1 MASEHEEIVD
11 APPVG
16 EQIHMPA
23 PSILPIL
30 NAAGLAIAIVGIT
43 ISIVMVIIGLV
54 LFAGTAIAWI
64 RDARREFGDL
74 PLDHHGG
81 H

>member
-1 MASEHEEIVD
+1 MASEHDEIVD

-30 NAAGLAIAIVGIT
+30 NAIGLATAIVGIT
-43 ISIVMVIIGLV
+43 ISIIMVIVGLV
-54 LFAGTAIAWI
+54 LFAVTAIAWI
-64 RDARREFGDL
+64 RDARREFQEL
-74 PLDHHGG
+74 PLDHH

>member
-1 MASEHEEIVD
+1 MASEHDETVD

-43 ISIVMVIIGLV
+43 ISLLMVIVGLLV
-54 LFAGTAIAWI
+54 FAVTAIAWI
-64 RDARREFGDL
+64 RDARREFGEL
-74 PLDHHGG
+74 PLDHHG

>member
-1 MASEHEEIVD
+1 MASEHEETVD

-23 PSILPIL
+23 PSILPIV

-43 ISIVMVIIGLV
+43 ISIVMVVVGLLV
-54 LFAGTAIAWI
+54 FVITAIAWI
-64 RDARREFGDL
+64 RDARREFGEL

>member
-30 NAAGLAIAIVGIT
+30 NAASLAIAIVGIT
-43 ISIVMVIIGLV
+43 ISIVMVIVGLLV
-54 LFAGTAIAWI
+54 FALTAIAWI
-64 RDARREFGDL
+64 RDARREFGEL

>member
-1 MASEHEEIVD
+1 MADLDDSVE

-23 PSILPIL
+23 PSIVPIL
-30 NAAGLAIAIVGIT
+30 NAAGVAIAIVGIT
-43 ISIVMVIIGLV
+43 ISPVFIVGGLL
-54 LFAGTAIAWI
+54 LFLGTAIVWI
-64 RDARREFGDL
+64 RGARREMEEL
-74 PLDHHGG
+74 PLEHG

>member
-1 MASEHEEIVD
+1 MASEHDETVD

-43 ISIVMVIIGLV
+43 ISIVMVIVGLLV
-54 LFAGTAIAWI
+54 FALTAIAWI
-64 RDARREFGDL
+64 RDARREFGEL
-74 PLDHHGG
+74 PLDHHG

>member
-1 MASEHEEIVD
+1 MAFEHEEIVD

-43 ISIVMVIIGLV
+43 ISIVMVIVGLLV
-54 LFAGTAIAWI
+54 FALTAIAWI
-64 RDARREFGDL
+64 RDARREFGEL

>member
-1 MASEHEEIVD
+1 MATEREEIVD

-23 PSILPIL
+23 PSILPIV
-30 NAAGLAIAIVGIT
+30 NAAGLATAIVGIT
-43 ISIVMVIIGLV
+43 ISPVMIIAGLL
-54 LFAGTAIAWI
+54 LFAVTTIAWI
-64 RDARREFGDL
+64 RGARREFQDL
-74 PLDHHGG
+74 PLDHH